1 MQSANSE
8 VDQTLGLTQN
18 VPLLLRE
25 ITFYVQFHVIHN
37 PMYNILLGR
46 PFDVL
51 LVSKPIA
58 CLLGGG
64 KAPRLSEVH
73 CDRDSVCVKTDT

>member
-1 MQSANSE
+1 MQSVNSE

-18 VPLLLRE
+18 VPMLLRE

-51 LVSKPIA
+51 LESIVHNYSSSKNCPNVWPFCNVWVI
-58 CLLGGG
+58 
-64 KAPRLSEVH
+64 
-73 CDRDSVCVKTDT
+73 TQW